1 MGITLYDGL
10 MTWGILKGISL
21 VMPLRDTE
29 PRLVVGD
36 LAIHGEQMGLGSNA
50 NIEDLDEGNDDEA
63 VVGE

>member
-1 MGITLYDGL
+1 

-21 VMPLRDTE
+21 VMPLRETE